1 MVGTCLKLALMVPT
15 LMLSKLLSGGS
26 AWPLTPVSP
35 TNSGILHAKSLL
47 ILEFAMILLLAQK
60 VSLSSRTNAT
70 PKVVALLMIT
80 LLVSS
85 TILELKLIMAVS
97 VNGVYAM
104 VGT

>member
-1 MVGTCLKLALMVPT
+1 
-15 LMLSKLLSGGS
+15 
-26 AWPLTPVSP
+26 
-35 TNSGILHAKSLL
+35 LHAKGFI
-47 ILEFAMILLLAQK
+47 ILEFALILIAQK
-60 VSLSSRTNAT
+60 VTLSSRTNAT

-97 VNGVYAM
+97 LNGVYAK

>member
-1 MVGTCLKLALMVPT
+1 MTPVPT
-15 LMLSKLLSGGS
+15 
-26 AWPLTPVSP
+26 TY
-35 TNSGILHAKSLL
+35 SGILHANSFL
-47 ILEFAMILLLAQK
+47 ILTFAVILLLAQT

-85 TILELKLIMAVS
+85 TILELQLIMAVS
-97 VNGVYAM
+97 LNGVYAK